1 MKNMN
6 VIQDPIQEAN
16 KKIMQCTPYNIEQI
30 FTQICEYKV
39 FLVNLKRAVLLGD
52 KNFFKRVFLINS
64 DWFNKWKKIS
74 CYEAI
79 KDELNMCNDIPTN
92 YKNNIN
98 SYIEILNNLQI
109 TDTLD
114 KNIDNNSIKREFK
127 DNEVQILPESN
138 FDIISPELW
147 QSFNKIM
154 NNPNNGT
161 EIEKKIEYIT
171 KDSIEIPLGK
181 TSSYIIF
188 WNLNEQRLGR
198 IIFKFKGEMDK
209 YYAFE
214 NVKSMG
220 INNYYACY
228 LEDLFLTKPIK
239 GQNYYLVCINK
250 SEFKKYVNANSEGTN
265 NSNTNSNN
273 TSNINTVNNLGPM
286 GLENIFLTCYTNSS
300 LQSLVNVDKL
310 SNYFSITDF
319 DEYKQILSFA
329 YRKVVLNL
337 LRLTTESQNLT
348 VYKPQEFFGMT
359 QAISPLFREMAG
371 DANDLINFFLE
382 QIHTE
387 LNKYMINE
395 NVFANY
401 YVQNAGNNIKFY
413 NLNAAITDYYNKNN
427 SIISN
432 LFYFIT
438 KSKTQCLNCN
448 RINYNFQFY
457 RTLVF
462 PLEDI
467 RQKKSQEF
475 NTYLDSINLMDG
487 FDHFQ
492 RKVPLINDNMMYCNN
507 CQGKTN
513 GLQYD
518 SLYSSPEYLI
528 INLNRGKGKIYN
540 IKVYLEE
547 FIDLNNYV
555 ESKVYNNKYRLI
567 SIIKHF
573 GQSGT
578 AGHYIAFC
586 YVEREEDWFKFND
599 ALVERSSFKEGADIN
614 NGDSYVLIYK
624 RTGN

>member
-1 MKNMN
+1 MN

-52 KNFFKRVFLINS
+52 KNFLKRVFLINS

-114 KNIDNNSIKREFK
+114 KNINNNSIDRDREFK
-127 DNEVQILPESN
+127 DNEVQIIPESN

-181 TSSYIIF
+181 TSSYIVF

-228 LEDLFLTKPIK
+228 LEDLFITKPIK

-286 GLENIFLTCYTNSS
+286 GLENIFLTCYMNSS

-310 SNYFSITDF
+310 SNYFSKTDF
-319 DEYKQILSFA
+319 DEFKQILSFA
-329 YRKVVLNL
+329 YKKVVLNL
-337 LRLTTESQNLT
+337 LRLAPESQNLT

-475 NTYLDSINLMDG
+475 NTYLDSISLMDG

-492 RKVPLINDNMMYCNN
+492 RQVPLVNENMMYCNN

-586 YVEREEDWFKFND
+586 YVEREGDWFKFND

>member
-52 KNFFKRVFLINS
+52 KNFLKRVFLINS

-79 KDELNMCNDIPTN
+79 KDELNMCDDIPTN
-92 YKNNIN
+92 YKKNIN

-109 TDTLD
+109 TETLD
-114 KNIDNNSIKREFK
+114 KNIDNNSIDREFK
-127 DNEVQILPESN
+127 DNEVQIIPESN

-147 QSFNKIM
+147 QSFNKMM
-154 NNPNNGT
+154 NNPNNGS
-161 EIEKKIEYIT
+161 EIEKNIKYIT

-228 LEDLFLTKPIK
+228 LEDLFITKPIK
-239 GQNYYLVCINK
+239 GQNYFLVCTNK
-250 SEFKKYVNANSEGTN
+250 SEFKKYIISKEGANNNDNTNN
-265 NSNTNSNN
+265 NSNTN
-273 TSNINTVNNLGPM
+273 NNLGPI
-286 GLENIFLTCYTNSS
+286 GLENIFLTCYMNAS

-310 SNYFSITDF
+310 STYFSTTTFNEDT
-319 DEYKQILSFA
+319 QILSFA
-329 YRKVVLNL
+329 YRQVVLNL
-337 LRLTTESQNLT
+337 LRLTSESQNMT
-348 VYKPQEFFGMT
+348 VYKPKLFLDMT

-371 DANDLINFFLE
+371 DANDLINFFLDR
-382 QIHTE
+382 IHTE

-395 NVFANY
+395 NVFPIY
-401 YVQNAGNNIKFY
+401 YAQNFVNNIKLY
-413 NLNAAITDYYNKNN
+413 NLNAAINDYCSKNN

-492 RKVPLINDNMMYCNN
+492 REVPLINDNMMFCNN

-586 YVEREEDWFKFND
+586 YVEREGDWFKFND